1 MKGIEALNKA
11 KPAAAST
18 FNAAEL
24 NERCEAAMA
33 DDLNSPMVISAL
45 FDYVKIFNSLT
56 DGSHTAT
63 AEDLEMLKST
73 VNRWVYDILGLR
85 DEKAATAGG
94 GKDMVTPLVEMLL
107 DMRLEAKAN
116 KNWAL
121 SDQIRDRLTAI
132 GIRVKDR
139 KDGYDWEIE

>member
-1 MKGIEALNKA
+1 
-11 KPAAAST
+11 
-18 FNAAEL
+18 
-24 NERCEAAMA
+24 
-33 DDLNSPMVISAL
+33 MVISAL

-63 AEDLEMLKST
+63 AEDLELLKST
-73 VNRWVYDILGLR
+73 VNRWVYDILGLK
-85 DEKAATAGG
+85 DEKAAAAG
-94 GKDMVTPLVEMLL
+94 GKDMVTPLVNMLL
-107 DMRLEAKAN
+107 DMRLEAKAS